1 MAASRATDTAAAI
14 SSKPAPDNVRGHAG
28 TVLRPFPAA
37 AEVPADRIPSAQ
49 ETPASQIDAR
59 DSFAVTA
66 LADIIDRSLHAAGAR
81 FTAGLSPAALAHAYL
96 DWVTHLIYAPGKR
109 LQLVDKA
116 TRKAVR
122 FANYASRC
130 AVAGHEAPCCIEPLP
145 QDKRFAGEGWHKWP
159 YNLAHQAFLLH
170 QQWWH
175 NATTGIRGVTKQ
187 HESMVEFA
195 SRQILDMFSP
205 SNFILTNPEVLQH
218 TFKNGGMNLV
228 SGLQNLVEDWERS
241 ISGKKPVGTENFV
254 VGRNLAVAPGKV
266 IYRNRLIELIQYAPA
281 TDRVRPEPV
290 LIVPA
295 WIMKYYI
302 LDLSPQNSLVKYL
315 TQQGFTVFMISWK
328 NPGPDD
334 RDLGMND
341 YRTLGPMA
349 ALDALGA
356 VVPDRKVHAVGYCL
370 GGTLL
375 AIAAAAM
382 ARDGDDRLKSLT
394 MFAAQTD
401 FTEAGEL
408 MLFINEG
415 QLAFLEDMMWEQGF
429 LDSRQMAGVF
439 QMLRSND
446 LVWSR
451 VVREYLIGERQ
462 PMTDLMA
469 WNADATRMPYRMHSE
484 YLRRLFLDNDLAE
497 GRFEVADKPV
507 ALTDIRVPIFAVGTE
522 RDHVAPWRST
532 YKIHLS
538 TDTEVTYLLTTGGHN
553 VGIVSEPDGHVRSF
567 RVMTKKASDHYVDP
581 ATWLVQASQKQ
592 GSWWPEWAAWLDARS
607 GEPIAPSSIG
617 VVDEGLAPLGDAP
630 GSYVLQ
636 E

>member
-1 MAASRATDTAAAI
+1 MAARRATDTAAAI
-14 SSKPAPDNVRGHAG
+14 SSKPAPDDVRGHAE
-28 TVLRPFPAA
+28 TVLRPLPAA

-49 ETPASQIDAR
+49 ESPASQIDAR

-66 LADIIDRSLHAAGAR
+66 LADIIDRSLHAAVAR

-96 DWVTHLIYAPGKR
+96 DWVTHLTYAPGKR

-130 AVAGHEAPCCIEPLP
+130 AVAGHETPCCIEPLP

-159 YNLAHQAFLLH
+159 YNLVHQAFLLH

-187 HESMVEFA
+187 HESMVEFT
-195 SRQILDMFSP
+195 SRQILDTFSP

-228 SGLQNLVEDWERS
+228 RGVQNLVEDWERS
-241 ISGKKPVGTENFV
+241 ISGKKPAGTEDFV
-254 VGRNLAVAPGKV
+254 VGRDLAVTPGKV

-281 TDRVRPEPV
+281 TEKVRPEPV

-315 TQQGFTVFMISWK
+315 TQQGFTVFMISWT

-349 ALDALGA
+349 ALDAVAA
-356 VVPDRKVHAVGYCL
+356 VLPDRKVHAVGYCL

-415 QLAFLEDMMWEQGF
+415 QLDFLEDMMWEQGF
-429 LDSRQMAGVF
+429 LDSRQMAGAF
-439 QMLRSND
+439 QLLRSND
-446 LVWSR
+446 LVWSHI
-451 VVREYLIGERQ
+451 VREYLMGERQ

-484 YLRRLFLDNDLAE
+484 YLHRLFLDNDLAE
-497 GRFEVADKPV
+497 GRFEAGDKPV
-507 ALTDIRVPIFAVGTE
+507 ALTDIRAPIFAVGTE

-532 YKIHLS
+532 YKIHLL

-553 VGIVSEPDGHVRSF
+553 VGIVSEPDGRARSF
-567 RVMTKKASDHYVDP
+567 RVMTKHANDRYVDP
-581 ATWLVQASQKQ
+581 ATWLVQAAQKQ
-592 GSWWPEWAAWLDARS
+592 GSWWPQWAAWLNARS
-607 GEPIAPSSIG
+607 GEPIVPPNIG
-617 VVDEGLAPLGDAP
+617 GVAVPLGEAP

>member
-96 DWVTHLIYAPGKR
+96 DWVTHLTYAPGKR

-159 YNLAHQAFLLH
+159 YNLIHQAFLLN

-175 NATTGIRGVTKQ
+175 NATTGFRGVTKQ
-187 HESMVEFA
+187 HESMVEFT
-195 SRQILDMFSP
+195 SRQILDTFSP

-218 TFKNGGMNLV
+218 TFKKGGMNLV

-241 ISGKKPVGTENFV
+241 VSGKKPVGTENFV
-254 VGRNLAVAPGKV
+254 VGRDLAVTPGKV

-281 TDRVRPEPV
+281 TERVRPEPV

-429 LDSRQMAGVF
+429 LDSRQMAGAF

-451 VVREYLIGERQ
+451 IVREYLMGERQ

-484 YLRRLFLDNDLAE
+484 YLRHLFLDNDLAE
-497 GRFEVADKPV
+497 GRFEAGNKPA

-522 RDHVAPWRST
+522 RDHIAPWRST
-532 YKIHLS
+532 YKIHLL

-553 VGIVSEPDGHVRSF
+553 VGIVSEPNGRGRSF
-567 RVMTKKASDHYVDP
+567 RVMTKNASDRYVDP
-581 ATWLVQASQKQ
+581 ATWLVQAARKQ
-592 GSWWPEWAAWLDARS
+592 GSWWPEWAAWLNACS
-607 GEPIAPSSIG
+607 GEPVLPPGIG
-617 VVDEGLAPLGDAP
+617 AVAAGLAPLGDAP

>member
-187 HESMVEFA
+187 HESMVEFT

-228 SGLQNLVEDWERS
+228 RGLQNLVEDWERS
-241 ISGKKPVGTENFV
+241 VSGKKPVGTENFA
-254 VGRNLAVAPGKV
+254 VGRDLAVTPGKV

-315 TQQGFTVFMISWK
+315 TQQGFAVFMISWK

-429 LDSRQMAGVF
+429 LDSRQMAGAF

-451 VVREYLIGERQ
+451 IVREYLMGERQ

-484 YLRRLFLDNDLAE
+484 YLRHLFLDNDLAE
-497 GRFEVADKPV
+497 GRFEAGNKPA

-532 YKIHLS
+532 YKIHLL

-553 VGIVSEPDGHVRSF
+553 VGIVSEPNGRGRSF
-567 RVMTKKASDHYVDP
+567 RVMTKNASDRYVDP
-581 ATWLVQASQKQ
+581 ATWLVQAARKQ
-592 GSWWPEWAAWLDARS
+592 GSWWPEWAAWLNACS
-607 GEPIAPSSIG
+607 GEPALPPGIG
-617 VVDEGLAPLGDAP
+617 AVAAGLAPLGDAP

>member
-159 YNLAHQAFLLH
+159 YNLVHQAFLLH

-187 HESMVEFA
+187 HESMVEFT
-195 SRQILDMFSP
+195 SRQILDTFSP

-228 SGLQNLVEDWERS
+228 SGLQNLVEDWERI

-254 VGRNLAVAPGKV
+254 VGHDLAVTPGKV

-349 ALDALGA
+349 ALDALAA

-429 LDSRQMAGVF
+429 LDSRQMAGAF

-451 VVREYLIGERQ
+451 IVREYLMGERQ

-484 YLRRLFLDNDLAE
+484 YLRHLFLDNDLAE
-497 GRFEVADKPV
+497 GRFEAGNKPA

-532 YKIHLS
+532 YKIHLL

-553 VGIVSEPDGHVRSF
+553 VGIVSEPNGRGRSF
-567 RVMTKKASDHYVDP
+567 RVMTKNASDRYVDP
-581 ATWLVQASQKQ
+581 ATWLVQAARKQ
-592 GSWWPEWAAWLDARS
+592 GSWWPEWAAWLNACS
-607 GEPIAPSSIG
+607 GEPALPPGIG
-617 VVDEGLAPLGDAP
+617 AVAAGLAPLGDAP

>member
-14 SSKPAPDNVRGHAG
+14 SSEPAPDNVRGHAG

-96 DWVTHLIYAPGKR
+96 DWVTHLTYAPGKR

-159 YNLAHQAFLLH
+159 YNLIHQAFLLN

-175 NATTGIRGVTKQ
+175 NATTGFRGVTKQ
-187 HESMVEFA
+187 HESMVEFT
-195 SRQILDMFSP
+195 SRQILDTFSP

-218 TFKNGGMNLV
+218 TFKKGGMNLV

-241 ISGKKPVGTENFV
+241 VSGKKPVGTENFV
-254 VGRNLAVAPGKV
+254 VGRDLAVTPGKV

-315 TQQGFTVFMISWK
+315 TEQGFTVFMISWK
-328 NPGPDD
+328 NPGPED

-429 LDSRQMAGVF
+429 LDSRQMAGAF

-451 VVREYLIGERQ
+451 IVREYLMGERQ

-484 YLRRLFLDNDLAE
+484 YLRHLFLDNDLAE
-497 GRFEVADKPV
+497 GRFEAGNKPV

-532 YKIHLS
+532 YKIHLL

-553 VGIVSEPDGHVRSF
+553 VGIVSEPNGRGRSF
-567 RVMTKKASDHYVDP
+567 RVMTKNASDRYVDP
-581 ATWLVQASQKQ
+581 ATWLVQAARKQ
-592 GSWWPEWAAWLDARS
+592 GSWWPEWAAWLNACS
-607 GEPIAPSSIG
+607 GEPALPPGIG
-617 VVDEGLAPLGDAP
+617 AVAAGLAPLGDAP